1 VILSISVVMWWLSA
15 FPKVEPSRESVALRE
30 VAAASTAAGD
40 ELRAAELVAAADASD
55 ARAQARGSFAARLG
69 DAVQPAFEPLGLDRQ
84 LTMAV
89 LTSFLAR
96 EVFVN
101 TVAIQVQAGDDVAD
115 PGTMDSMR
123 SATRDDGSP
132 LFTPATCAALLVFY
146 VLAMQCLPTLVLTA
160 REAGG
165 WRWALLQLAW
175 MSALAW
181 IAGAIA
187 FRMVAA

>member
-1 VILSISVVMWWLSA
+1 
-15 FPKVEPSRESVALRE
+15 
-30 VAAASTAAGD
+30 
-40 ELRAAELVAAADASD
+40 
-55 ARAQARGSFAARLG
+55 
-69 DAVQPAFEPLGLDRQ
+69 
-84 LTMAV
+84 
-89 LTSFLAR
+89 
-96 EVFVN
+96 
-101 TVAIQVQAGDDVAD
+101 
-115 PGTMDSMR
+115 
-123 SATRDDGSP
+123 
-132 LFTPATCAALLVFY
+132 PATCAALLVFY

>member
-1 VILSISVVMWWLSA
+1 
-15 FPKVEPSRESVALRE
+15 
-30 VAAASTAAGD
+30 
-40 ELRAAELVAAADASD
+40 
-55 ARAQARGSFAARLG
+55 
-69 DAVQPAFEPLGLDRQ
+69 
-84 LTMAV
+84 MAV